1 MKLIETAYLTV
12 GKNKK
17 KVKCNFLW
25 NTQFNRRLAVH
36 EDIDNKKETTVS
48 DVETGRRLFS
58 IKTSIENVKE
68 EEIAEG
74 LESFI
79 KHYTL
84 DLILE
89 RFKELDVKKENNGKQ
104 E

>member
-1 MKLIETAYLTV
+1 MKLTDAVYLTI

-17 KVKCNFLW
+17 KVKCCFLW
-25 NTQFNRRLAVH
+25 NTQFNRKLAVH
-36 EDIDNKKETTVS
+36 EDVDSKKETTVS
-48 DVETGRRLFS
+48 DVGTGRKLFS
-58 IKTSIENVKE
+58 VKTNIENVKE

-79 KHYTL
+79 KHYSL

-89 RFKELDVKKENNGKQ
+89 KFKELDAKKENNGK
-104 E
+104 